1 MTDKTS
7 EQEVAKLSFE
17 EALTQLRKIV
27 EDLEQGEGKLEE
39 SIEAYQRGAL
49 LKKHCETK
57 LREAQERIEKISLG
71 PDGTPSGISRNLISL
86 AGLAAERFSGAD
98 STRFLSA

>member
-71 PDGTPSGISRNLISL
+71 PDGTPSGSEPLDL
-86 AGLAAERFSGAD
+86 D
-98 STRFLSA
+98 

>member
-7 EQEVAKLSFE
+7 EQEIAKLSFE

-27 EDLEQGEGKLEE
+27 EELEQGEGKLEE

-49 LKKHCETK
+49 LK
-57 LREAQERIEKISLG
+57 
-71 PDGTPSGISRNLISL
+71 
-86 AGLAAERFSGAD
+86 
-98 STRFLSA
+98 

>member
-7 EQEVAKLSFE
+7 EQEIAKLSFE

-27 EDLEQGEGKLEE
+27 EELEQGEGKLEE

-71 PDGTPSGISRNLISL
+71 PDGKPSGSEPL
-86 AGLAAERFSGAD
+86 D
-98 STRFLSA
+98 MD

>member
-71 PDGTPSGISRNLISL
+71 PDGKPSGSEPLDL
-86 AGLAAERFSGAD
+86 D
-98 STRFLSA
+98 

>member
-1 MTDKTS
+1 MTDNTS

-71 PDGTPSGISRNLISL
+71 PDGKPSGSEPLDL
-86 AGLAAERFSGAD
+86 D
-98 STRFLSA
+98 

>member
-49 LKKHCETK
+49 LKEHCETK

-71 PDGTPSGISRNLISL
+71 PDGTPSGSEPLDL
-86 AGLAAERFSGAD
+86 D
-98 STRFLSA
+98 